1 MPPSTLPDHLRALLG
16 TVPDAEI
23 ARRAGC
29 SQANI
34 HQIRSRAGIPA
45 APRPA
50 KKGGQVNV
58 RFDEEDWAYI
68 AQQAAMTGC
77 SATEAVRA
85 IVHEAARR

>member
-23 ARRAGC
+23 ARQAGC

-34 HQIRSRAGIPA
+34 HQIRSRAGLPA

-50 KKGGQVNV
+50 KKGGGQVNV
-58 RFDEEDWAYI
+58 RFDAEDWAYI
-68 AQQAAMTGC
+68 QRYAAAAGC
-77 SATEAVRA
+77 TPTEAVRR
-85 IVHEAARR
+85 IVHYDKQ